1 MNSKFQSTKKF
12 TKRLLF
18 PSLILLAIF
27 GFISQVTRQNPEEG
41 HTEKDD
47 WIEHLC
53 PKYTHRDTSS
63 ELKLEWIEPTE
74 DTIFFTETSCGKS
87 FYGRQA
93 CVVET
98 AARHH
103 PGKVIQLMLTSPTID
118 QTDPLY
124 QALLK
129 LPNVKISWLDLSSL
143 YSFEPLK
150 TWHLNRRWLM
160 ADDRVSIFVSDSAR
174 VELLRR
180 FGGTYLDLDV
190 LVLRPLPAHTNYI
203 GRVDPNQ
210 LNGAVM
216 SFRPHHHYV
225 TNVVNTLPK
234 VHDPF
239 QCCTIGPDLLTR
251 QLHNLCP
258 ENFTLPKSTDV
269 NALETCT
276 DVTVYPSPAFYPI
289 YWLPG
294 EEHIQ
299 SVIVMGKGL
308 GDKFMKESKAYTLH
322 LYNSL
327 SRKDVIY
334 LGGDSILETI
344 AKTYCPN
351 VYEVLLTRH
360 MPL

>member
-1 MNSKFQSTKKF
+1 MISKFLHCTRKH
-12 TKRLLF
+12 TKRLVSLIILT
-18 PSLILLAIF
+18 SLIL
-27 GFISQVTRQNPEEG
+27 ISIYTREE
-41 HTEKDD
+41 TIKSENQEADN

-63 ELKLEWIEPTE
+63 ELKLEWREPTK
-74 DTIFFTETSCGKS
+74 DTIYFTETSCGKR

-103 PGKVIQLMLTSPTID
+103 PDK
-118 QTDPLY
+118 
-124 QALLK
+124 ALLK
-129 LPNVKISWLDLSSL
+129 LPNVKMSWLDLSSL
-143 YSFEPLK
+143 YAFEPLK
-150 TWHLNRRWLM
+150 TWHLTRRWLM
-160 ADDRVSIFVSDSAR
+160 AEDRVSIFVSDSAR

-190 LVLRPLPAHTNYI
+190 LVLRPLPTHTDFI
-203 GRVDPNQ
+203 GRVDPKQ

-216 SFRPHHHYV
+216 SFRPHHPYV
-225 TNVVNTLPK
+225 TNVVNILPR

-239 QCCTIGPDLLTR
+239 QCCTIGPDLLTK
-251 QLHNLCP
+251 QLHALCP
-258 ENFTLPKSTDV
+258 DNFTLPKSTHVD
-269 NALETCT
+269 AFETCT

-294 EEHIQ
+294 PEYIQ
-299 SVIVMGKGL
+299 SIIVMGKGL
-308 GDKFMKESKAYTLH
+308 GEKFMNETKAYTLH

-327 SRKDVIY
+327 SQKDVIY

-344 AKTYCPN
+344 AKAYCPN
-351 VYEVLLTRH
+351 VYKTLLTRH
-360 MPL
+360 LAL